1 MIGFKIAWTSRYMQN
16 RLADKRLYIFFLLFL
31 LVCFSESRSQV
42 INSKPHPSFDTLPPL
57 TNPVKIIQDTEK
69 ITDPKTFDTLKW
81 VRKKIIV
88 EKDMKEVTHN
98 LFQPHRP
105 YLEDT
110 ADVKFTKKHYSF
122 VPAFGYTLQT
132 GFAAIFSANA
142 AYYTDNKPDSK
153 LSTIL
158 TSITYSQYQQTIVPL
173 QINIWTKG
181 NKYNWITDFR
191 FISYPSD
198 IYGLGGRTDPNQGFT
213 INFDGIKFHQT
224 LMRAISN
231 NIYVGIGYYLDNFW
245 NIHSADSLSKSLTRT
260 LNRQLGTRE
269 TASGPAFRFVF
280 DSRVNSIN
288 SRQGIY
294 ASATFRPNYQV
305 LGSNHNN
312 QILQIDAR
320 TYFPFP
326 AKSKNTLAF
335 WTFGWFVT
343 GGLAPYLILP
353 STGWD
358 DNYNTGRGYI
368 QGRFRGKR
376 MYYEE
381 TEYRFN
387 ITRNGLIGGVAFLNL
402 ETFSPDLSA
411 TYNNIFPGYG
421 LGLRLKINKHSGT
434 NLCLDYGFGND
445 ASRGFFVNL
454 GEVF

>member
-1 MIGFKIAWTSRYMQN
+1 MQKIISGRIKS
-16 RLADKRLYIFFLLFL
+16 LIILFILIF
-31 LVCFSESRSQV
+31 CYSIIFSQQV
-42 INSKPHPSFDTLPPL
+42 ILKKEPRLDTLPPL
-57 TNPVKIIQDTEK
+57 NNKEYTFKDSINTNQSKIIDTIKIVIEK
-69 ITDPKTFDTLKW
+69 K
-81 VRKKIIV
+81 IV
-88 EKDMKEVTHN
+88 EKDMKEITHN
-98 LFQPHRP
+98 LFQPHKP

-110 ADVKFTKKHYSF
+110 SDTKFTKKHYSF

-142 AYYTDNKPDSK
+142 AFYTDNKPDSK
-153 LSTIL
+153 LSTVL
-158 TSITYSQYQQTIVPL
+158 TSITYSQYQQTIVPF
-173 QINIWTKG
+173 QVNIWTKG
-181 NKYNWITDFR
+181 NKYNWITDIR

-198 IYGLGGRTDPNQGFT
+198 IYGLGGRIDPNQGYT
-213 INFDGIKFHQT
+213 IDFNGLKLHQT
-224 LMRAISN
+224 LMRSISK
-231 NIYVGIGYYLDNFW
+231 NIYIGLGYYFDTFW
-245 NIHSADSLSKSLTRT
+245 NISSADSLPKYVGHA

-269 TASGPAFRFVF
+269 IASGPSFRFIF
-280 DSRVNSIN
+280 DSRINSIN

-294 ASATFRPNYQV
+294 ASLTFRPNFQI
-305 LGSNHNN
+305 LGSDHNN

-326 AKSKNTLAF
+326 SKSKNTLAF
-335 WTFGWFVT
+335 WGFGWFVT

-381 TEYRFN
+381 TEYRFGLS
-387 ITRNGLIGGVAFLNL
+387 RNGLIGGVAFLNL
-402 ETFSPDLSA
+402 ETFSPDLSSS
-411 TYNNIFPGYG
+411 YNNIFPGYG
-421 LGLRLKINKHSGT
+421 LGLRLKINKNSGT

-445 ASRGFFVNL
+445 NSRGFFVNL